1 MKFTQEMVKLSSLVK
16 IVFLGTAHKGSF
28 HKYVDGGLFFDTNYR
43 SQSQIENIPLLRHL
57 ISMHMY
63 GIHDPLF
70 KVNLSRNKEKQTDN
84 ISPSIMTPHF
94 YEIICKI

>member
-43 SQSQIENIPLLRHL
+43 SQSQIENIP
-57 ISMHMY
+57 
-63 GIHDPLF
+63 
-70 KVNLSRNKEKQTDN
+70 
-84 ISPSIMTPHF
+84 
-94 YEIICKI
+94 